1 MGYIYLRTNTVNG
14 KKYVGL
20 TTDLKTRQYNW
31 NNLNQPYAGAA
42 INAAREK
49 YGIDAFDFEI
59 LKECKDEE
67 LDYWEMY
74 YIKELNTK
82 APYGY
87 NLTDGGEGVKGC
99 NVSEET
105 KKKLS
110 ERMKGEN
117 NPFWG
122 KHHTEETK
130 EFLKMINVGK
140 KWTEEQKK
148 KMSETRKGRKMP
160 PRSEEWKMKQMES
173 QKGRKHTE
181 ETRKKMSEKRKG
193 ENNGMY
199 GKHHTEEARKKMSE
213 KRINRKDQSKPV
225 LQINIYTDEIIAE
238 FCSVAEAQRQLGI
251 PSSNISQCCT
261 NYPGHKSAGGF
272 KWQYKSVA

>member
-1 MGYIYLRTNTVNG
+1 MGVIYVRPNLING
-14 KKYVGL
+14 KKYVGQ
-20 TTDLKTRQYNW
+20 TTDLKKRQKDW
-31 NNLNQPYAGAA
+31 KRLTQEYAGAA
-42 INAAREK
+42 INAARAK
-49 YGIDAFDFEI
+49 YGVDAFGFEV
-59 LKECKDEE
+59 LKECNDNE

-82 APYGY
+82 VPYGY
-87 NLTDGGEGVKGC
+87 NMTDGGEGVKGC

-110 ERMKGEN
+110 ENNKGEN
-117 NPFWG
+117 NPFYG
-122 KHHTEETK
+122 RHHSEETK

-160 PRSEEWKMKQMES
+160 PRSEEWKMKQRES
-173 QKGRKHTE
+173 QKGKKRSE
-181 ETRKKMSEKRKG
+181 ELKKKMSETRKR

-199 GKHHTEEARKKMSE
+199 GKHHTEETRKKMSE

-225 LQINIYTDEIIAE
+225 LQINKYTDEIITE

-251 PSSNISQCCT
+251 LNINIIQCC
-261 NYPGHKSAGGF
+261 NKCPGHKTAGGY
-272 KWQYKSVA
+272 KWKYKNG